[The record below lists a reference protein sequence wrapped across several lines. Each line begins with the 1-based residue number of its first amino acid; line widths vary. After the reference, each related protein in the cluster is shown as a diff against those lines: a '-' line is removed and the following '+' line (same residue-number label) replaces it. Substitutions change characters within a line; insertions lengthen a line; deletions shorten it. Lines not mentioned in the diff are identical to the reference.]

1 MKTKSQRNSVAKQNP
16 LALCAYGGGSSSA
29 ERGFCKPC
37 EESSTLSRRPNFP
50 APLAALTA
58 HGAYLG
64 LAPKAGLVPAVIL
77 TPMLEE
83 SNGQSDLPQLPLGMA
98 QIR

>member
-1 MKTKSQRNSVAKQNP
+1 
-16 LALCAYGGGSSSA
+16 
-29 ERGFCKPC
+29 
-37 EESSTLSRRPNFP
+37 
-50 APLAALTA
+50 
-58 HGAYLG
+58 
-64 LAPKAGLVPAVIL
+64 LVPAVIL